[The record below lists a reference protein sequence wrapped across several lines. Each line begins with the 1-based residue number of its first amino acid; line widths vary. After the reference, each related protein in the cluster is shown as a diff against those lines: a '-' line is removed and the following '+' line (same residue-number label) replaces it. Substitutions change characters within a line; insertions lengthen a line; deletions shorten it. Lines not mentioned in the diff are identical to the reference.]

1 MKQINLNSQ
10 VKVKLT
16 EEGIKI
22 LESNHNCLLKQYGG
36 GAKAKKL
43 FGEFIPPQVDEN
55 GYSFFQ
61 LWVLMNTFGN
71 YMYNGNMNPPF
82 EMNIII
88 EDQYLEKVEPKIL
101 KLSKDKG
108 GK

>member
-22 LESNHNCLLKQYGG
+22 LENNHNCLLKQYGG
-36 GAKAKKL
+36 GEKAKKL
-43 FGEFIPPQVDEN
+43 FGEFVPSEVDEN
-55 GYSFFQ
+55 GYSSFQ

-71 YMYNGNMNPPF
+71 YMYNGNMNPPI
-82 EMNIII
+82 EMNIIV
-88 EDQYLEKVEPKIL
+88 ENQYLEKVEPKIL
-101 KLSKDKG
+101 KLSKEKEN
-108 GK
+108 K

>member
-36 GAKAKKL
+36 GEKTKKL
-43 FGEFIPPQVDEN
+43 FG
-55 GYSFFQ
+55 
-61 LWVLMNTFGN
+61 
-71 YMYNGNMNPPF
+71 
-82 EMNIII
+82 
-88 EDQYLEKVEPKIL
+88 
-101 KLSKDKG
+101 
-108 GK
+108 